1 MKTKILLI
9 CGSSRAGSVNA
20 AVLNTVQHISP
31 PEVEARSF
39 QGMTSLPHFNPDDDA
54 HPLSHH
60 VIDLRKAIRESDG
73 ILFCTPEYAGGLP
86 GSFKN
91 LLDWTVGGTEINM
104 KAVGWINAASLASP
118 AGGEDAH
125 ASLRK
130 VLGYLGASIVE
141 AACPRLPIRRQEI
154 GPDGLINEPKIQLQI
169 VATITALAEAATAMR
184 IALQI
189 SE

>member
-31 PEVEARSF
+31 PQVETRSF
-39 QGMTSLPHFNPDDDA
+39 QGLTSLPHFNPDDDA
-54 HPLSHH
+54 HPLNHH
-60 VIDLRKAIRESDG
+60 VTELRKAIRESDG

-91 LLDWTVGGTEINM
+91 LLDWTVGGTEMNM
-104 KAVGWINAASLASP
+104 KAVGWINAASHASP
-118 AGGEDAH
+118 ARGEDAH

-130 VLGYLGASIVE
+130 VLGYVGASIVE
-141 AACPRLPIRRQEI
+141 PACLRLPIRRQEI
-154 GPDGLINEPKIQLQI
+154 GLEGLVDEPNIRLQI
-169 VATITALAEAATAMR
+169 AATITALADAATAMK
-184 IALQI
+184 IALQT
-189 SE
+189 SG